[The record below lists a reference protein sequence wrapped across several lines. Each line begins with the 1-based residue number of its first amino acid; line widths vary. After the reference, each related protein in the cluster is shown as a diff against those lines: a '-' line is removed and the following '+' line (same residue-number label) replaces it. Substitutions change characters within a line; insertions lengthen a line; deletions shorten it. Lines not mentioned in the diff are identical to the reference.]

1 MSVFSKSFPTSFGS
15 RVFQV
20 EEDGKF
26 NVYEMD
32 PQRASIVL
40 SLRGSSVEAAIL
52 YHEQYTAALKELRDA
67 MPHLCPKEPASSAAL
82 TRKIVMQ

>member
-1 MSVFSKSFPTSFGS
+1 MAVFSKSFPTTTGS

-26 NVYEMD
+26 SVYEMQ
-32 PQRASIVL
+32 PERGTITL
-40 SLRGSSVEAAIL
+40 SMRGSSVEAAIAF
-52 YHEQYTAALKELRDA
+52 YEQYTAALKELRDT

-82 TRKIVMQ
+82 TRKIVM